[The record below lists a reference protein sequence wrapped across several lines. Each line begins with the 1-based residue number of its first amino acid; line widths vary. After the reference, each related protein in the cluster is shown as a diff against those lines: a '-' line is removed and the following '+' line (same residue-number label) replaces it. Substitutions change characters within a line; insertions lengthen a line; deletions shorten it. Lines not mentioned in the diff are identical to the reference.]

1 MGSCAGRTGGAGRNI
16 PTMSKVV
23 SPIGTAVSDDIQGSL
38 EDPEFRAEYERLA
51 PYDALARLVIKRRG
65 ELGLTQAGLAA
76 RIGTTAATVSR
87 VESGQHSVRAR
98 TRQMLVDSLGLDLED
113 RDE

>member
-1 MGSCAGRTGGAGRNI
+1 MSAGI
-16 PTMSKVV
+16 
-23 SPIGTAVSDDIQGSL
+23 SPIGTAVSDDIQESL
-38 EDPEFRAEYERLA
+38 EDPEFRTEYERLA

-65 ELGLTQAGLAA
+65 ELGLTQAELAA

-87 VESGQHSVRAR
+87 VESGQHAVWAR
-98 TRQMLVDSLGLDLED
+98 TRQMLVGALGIDLEG

>member
-1 MGSCAGRTGGAGRNI
+1 MSAGI
-16 PTMSKVV
+16 
-23 SPIGTAVSDDIQGSL
+23 SPIGTAVSDDIQESL

-65 ELGLTQAGLAA
+65 ELGLTQAELAA
-76 RIGTTAATVSR
+76 QIGTTTSTVSR
-87 VESGQHSVRAR
+87 IESGQHAVGAR
-98 TRQMLVDSLGLDLED
+98 TRQMLVGALGIDLEG

>member
-1 MGSCAGRTGGAGRNI
+1 MSAGI
-16 PTMSKVV
+16 
-23 SPIGTAVSDDIQGSL
+23 SPIGTAVSDDIQESR

-65 ELGLTQAGLAA
+65 ELATQAELATQ
-76 RIGTTAATVSR
+76 IGTTTSTVSR
-87 VESGQHSVRAR
+87 IESGQHAVRAR
-98 TRQMLVDSLGLDLED
+98 TRQMLVGALDIDLEG